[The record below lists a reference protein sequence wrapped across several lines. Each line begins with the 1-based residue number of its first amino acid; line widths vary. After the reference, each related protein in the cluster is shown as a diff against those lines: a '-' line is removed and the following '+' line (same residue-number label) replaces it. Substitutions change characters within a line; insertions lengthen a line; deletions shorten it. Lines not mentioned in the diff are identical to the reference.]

1 MKLIIN
7 LYHDVRYK
15 PMKADY
21 LFRVFLKSIYKLIFC
36 IILFFLFSVQYSQG
50 QEKKAIIRLQ
60 FSEDGV
66 KKYIT
71 AKVNEFENDSIGD
84 PVSEIDLYFYVERT
98 FSLLPIGDVFNTT
111 EENGEVKIEFPSDLP
126 GDSVGNV
133 KIIVKILEADEYTDT
148 EVQKTIDW
156 GKVTRFSN
164 KQTERSLWAAGANA
178 PISLLLLTNLLI
190 LTVWGIIVYIIYK
203 IVQISKL

>member
-98 FSLLPIGDVFNTT
+98 FSLLPIGAVFNTT

>member
-1 MKLIIN
+1 
-7 LYHDVRYK
+7 
-15 PMKADY
+15 MKADY
-21 LFRVFLKSIYKLIFC
+21 LFRAFLKLIYRLFFC
-36 IILFFLFSVQYSQG
+36 IILFFLFSVQYSQS

-84 PVSEIDLYFYVERT
+84 PVSEIDLNFYVERT
-98 FSLLPIGDVFNTT
+98 FSLLPIGDFFNTT

-133 KIIVKILEADEYTDT
+133 KIIVKIVEADEYADT
-148 EVQKTIDW
+148 EVQKTINW
-156 GKVTRFSN
+156 GIVTSLSN
-164 KQTERSLWAAGANA
+164 KQAKRSLWAAGANA
-178 PISLLLLTNLLI
+178 PISLLLLTNILI
-190 LTVWGIIVYIIYK
+190 LTVWGIIVYIIFK
-203 IVQISKL
+203 LVQISKL

>member
-1 MKLIIN
+1 
-7 LYHDVRYK
+7 
-15 PMKADY
+15 MKADY
-21 LFRVFLKSIYKLIFC
+21 LFRAFLKLIYRLFFC
-36 IILFFLFSVQYSQG
+36 IILFFLFSVQYSQS

-84 PVSEIDLYFYVERT
+84 PVSEIDLNFYVERT
-98 FSLLPIGDVFNTT
+98 FSLLPIGDFFNTT

-133 KIIVKILEADEYTDT
+133 KIIVKIVEADEYTDT
-148 EVQKTIDW
+148 EVQKTINW
-156 GKVTRFSN
+156 GIVTSLSN
-164 KQTERSLWAAGANA
+164 KQDKRSLWAAGANA
-178 PISLLLLTNLLI
+178 PISLLLLTNILI
-190 LTVWGIIVYIIYK
+190 LTVWGIIVYIIFK
-203 IVQISKL
+203 LVQISKL

>member
-1 MKLIIN
+1 
-7 LYHDVRYK
+7 
-15 PMKADY
+15 MKADY
-21 LFRVFLKSIYKLIFC
+21 LFQAFFKLIFRLFFC

-60 FSEDGV
+60 FSEVGV

-71 AKVNEFENDSIGD
+71 AKVNEFENDSIGG
-84 PVSEIDLYFYVERT
+84 PVSEIDLNFYVERT
-98 FSLLPIGDVFNTT
+98 FSLLPIGDIFNTT

-148 EVQKTIDW
+148 EVEEIINW
-156 GKVTRFSN
+156 GKVTRFNN
-164 KQTERSLWAAGANA
+164 KQTKRSLWAAGANA

-190 LTVWGIIVYIIYK
+190 LSVWGIIVYIIYK
-203 IVQISKL
+203 IFQISKL

>member
-1 MKLIIN
+1 
-7 LYHDVRYK
+7 
-15 PMKADY
+15 MKADY
-21 LFRVFLKSIYKLIFC
+21 LFRAFFKSTYRLIFC

-50 QEKKAIIRLQ
+50 QEKKAIIRLH

-71 AKVNEFENDSIGD
+71 AQVNEFENDSIGD
-84 PVSEIDLYFYVERT
+84 PVSDIDLYFYVERT
-98 FSLLPIGDVFNTT
+98 FSLLPIGDIFNTT

-126 GDSVGNV
+126 GDSIGNV
-133 KIIVKILEADEYTDT
+133 KIIVKLLEADEYTDT
-148 EVQKTIDW
+148 EVQKTINW
-156 GKVTRFSN
+156 GIVTSFSN
-164 KQTERSLWAAGANA
+164 EQDERSLWAAGANA

-203 IVQISKL
+203 LFQISKL

>member
-1 MKLIIN
+1 
-7 LYHDVRYK
+7 
-15 PMKADY
+15 MKADY
-21 LFRVFLKSIYKLIFC
+21 LFQAFFKLIFRLFFC

-60 FSEDGV
+60 FSEVGV

-71 AKVNEFENDSIGD
+71 AKVNEFENDSIGG
-84 PVSEIDLYFYVERT
+84 PVSEIDLNFYVERT
-98 FSLLPIGDVFNTT
+98 FSLLPIGDIFNTT

-148 EVQKTIDW
+148 EVEEIINW
-156 GKVTRFSN
+156 GKVTRFNN

-190 LTVWGIIVYIIYK
+190 LSVWGIIVYIIYK
-203 IVQISKL
+203 IFQISKL

>member
-1 MKLIIN
+1 
-7 LYHDVRYK
+7 
-15 PMKADY
+15 MKADY
-21 LFRVFLKSIYKLIFC
+21 LFQAFLKLIFRLFFC

-60 FSEDGV
+60 FSEVGV

-71 AKVNEFENDSIGD
+71 AKVNEFENDSIGG
-84 PVSEIDLYFYVERT
+84 PVSEIDLNFYVERT
-98 FSLLPIGDVFNTT
+98 FSLLPIGDIFNTT

-148 EVQKTIDW
+148 EVEEIINW
-156 GKVTRFSN
+156 GKVTRFNN

-190 LTVWGIIVYIIYK
+190 LSVWGIIVYIIYK
-203 IVQISKL
+203 IFQISKL

>member
-1 MKLIIN
+1 
-7 LYHDVRYK
+7 
-15 PMKADY
+15 MKADY

-98 FSLLPIGDVFNTT
+98 FSLLPIGAVFNTT